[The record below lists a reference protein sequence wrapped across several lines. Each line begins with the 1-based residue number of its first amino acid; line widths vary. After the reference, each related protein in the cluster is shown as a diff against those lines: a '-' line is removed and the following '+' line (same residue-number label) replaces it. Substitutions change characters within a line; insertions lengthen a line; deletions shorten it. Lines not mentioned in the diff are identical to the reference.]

1 MDLEALCGLT
11 IVQLLEEHNRLVGD
25 DEARKLKGWKG
36 DKVELAKKI
45 IELRDLD
52 RKRRSART
60 IKSAAYEYLLQV
72 DYLDHT
78 QRPVGH
84 SYDVILAK
92 LREEF
97 PDSSTTDKCLRWYA
111 VQLNLDQAKMPWRPR
126 RAPKRKKQDDPV
138 PETAS

>member
-1 MDLEALCGLT
+1 MDLEALCELT
-11 IVQLLEEHNRLVGD
+11 IVQLIEEHNRLAGD
-25 DEARKLKGWKG
+25 GAKIKKWDRAKDGLAAQI
-36 DKVELAKKI
+36 VEM
-45 IELRDLD
+45 RDLE
-52 RKRRSART
+52 RKKRSART
-60 IKSAAYEYLLQV
+60 IKSAAYELLLQT

-92 LREEF
+92 LRDEF

-126 RAPKRKKQDDPV
+126 RAPKKKVKTDV
-138 PETAS
+138 EA

>member
-11 IVQLLEEHNRLVGD
+11 IVQLLEEHNRLAGD
-25 DEARKLKGWKG
+25 QSPQLKKWPSD
-36 DKVELAKKI
+36 DKAGLAQKI
-45 IELRDLD
+45 VDMRDLD
-52 RKRRSART
+52 RRRRSART
-60 IKSAAYEYLLQV
+60 IKSAAYELLLKV

-84 SYDVILAK
+84 SYDVILEK
-92 LREEF
+92 LRDEF

-126 RAPKRKKQDDPV
+126 RAPKKKVKTDAEQ
-138 PETAS
+138 A